1 MTERFNAQERKAW
14 KNYPRTERQN
24 KLVVSEDDVKQ
35 LRNKYGGQFRFFY
48 SNLCASLSQKNNL
61 LQLTDSLIMQYH
73 GLSNT
78 GLEIRSIDMGGTS
91 AKTVDRAKK
100 RIAQQAERENL
111 ELIRTSDV
119 IVTADNYDKNYPAQR
134 FKMRTSGIAYKPA
147 HFTNFAIELPCDPS
161 STDLLSFAED
171 VGGNIIPCLPPNGLF
186 QSSSRISAAVDFIL
200 KDVNKILTTDFPIF
214 HKDSL
219 ATHMHINTVPIQV
232 RVTPG
237 LAVLK
242 EASAMAS
249 RSGMQ
254 NFRPHA
260 VSIYIHFT
268 LVNKLFFITR
278 SWITILVLHLD

>member
-1 MTERFNAQERKAW
+1 
-14 KNYPRTERQN
+14 
-24 KLVVSEDDVKQ
+24 
-35 LRNKYGGQFRFFY
+35 
-48 SNLCASLSQKNNL
+48 
-61 LQLTDSLIMQYH
+61 MQYH

-78 GLEIRSIDMGGTS
+78 GLEIRSIDTGGSS

-134 FKMRTSGIAYKPA
+134 FKTRTSGIAYKPA
-147 HFTNFAIELPCDPS
+147 HFTNFAIELPCDPT
-161 STDLLSFAED
+161 STDLLSFAD
-171 VGGNIIPCLPPNGLF
+171 DADGNIIPCLPPNGLF
-186 QSSSRISAAVDFIL
+186 QDSSRISAAVDFIL
-200 KDVNKILTTDFPIF
+200 KDVSMILTTDFPIF

-237 LAVLK
+237 LSVLQ
-242 EASAMAS
+242 EAREMAS

-260 VSIYIHFT
+260 VSISKFVT
-268 LVNKLFFITR
+268 LIIDLLWNSR
-278 SWITILVLHLD
+278 SWITTLVPHLDWSMCSVISSICFKTNWQMLRSTSYGRRTTIFNVDWLT